1 MFTIN
6 NIIITFAVT
15 GFAAIV
21 FITYL
26 LTRQHNKVT
35 DLMQLNKD
43 VPPLFLQ
50 RATQHKFN
58 SIRTK
63 LPNAP
68 SVHHEKIK
76 SKLEELV
83 TDFKNETICIRTY
96 NKGLDGLLEQLKKS
110 S

>member
-1 MFTIN
+1 MFTVN
-6 NIIITFAVT
+6 NIIIAFFVT
-15 GFAAIV
+15 GFAGIV
-21 FITYL
+21 FITYI

-58 SIRTK
+58 TIRTK
-63 LPNAP
+63 LPNVP

-76 SKLEELV
+76 SKLEELAV
-83 TDFKNETICIRTY
+83 NFRNETICIKTY
-96 NKGLDGLLEQLKKS
+96 NKGLDHLMEQLKKS
-110 S
+110 C